1 MIFTNDEC
9 SACKGLNKSMPLLCP
24 INISSQYFLKTIC
37 NFLFQEALVANLPE
51 TVLTVFQNAI
61 DSANKG
67 LVNWMFRH
75 RGMKLLTVLSI
86 PYTLPAD
93 IVYATLTK

>member
-1 MIFTNDEC
+1 MLY
-9 SACKGLNKSMPLLCP
+9 A
-24 INISSQYFLKTIC
+24 INISSLYFLIYAI
-37 NFLFQEALVANLPE
+37 FQEALVANLPE